1 MRRLPADYQIKLM
14 IQTLRLIFIA
24 FTLFIATEPFL
35 QSTCFAVPASRLRQ
49 NNPELQIPAR
59 LRPRVNFWIDIF
71 GKYTKAQVIIHHRR
85 FPQIRF
91 ALLDISK
98 ETAGVNN
105 VVFDSY
111 KDRALKAL
119 LKEVREDIAYLATG
133 EAPKTQQQ
141 RNIEQA
147 MRVLGPGVSK
157 YQRIVNDS
165 ELVRG
170 QSGISDKTAE
180 AVQRSGRYLPIIEG
194 IFVDEFQLPVELTR
208 LPFVESS
215 FDYRAYSTV
224 AAAGIWQFM
233 PKTALSYMRVG
244 PTLDERLDPI
254 ESSRAAA
261 KYLRSAYS
269 RLGTWPLALTS
280 YNHGV
285 AGVLNKVRKFGTAD
299 ISSLVESNSE
309 PPPFGFA
316 SGNFF
321 ASYLA
326 AKEIYDNRAKYF
338 PGLQPEPPLQLTM
351 LKLSRAVT
359 VTEIKNKLGVSE
371 DELRSSNYGISDRI
385 WKGMAAIPAGYNL
398 KVPDRFE
405 TPLIKA
411 GFGEGTQNFSVDASA
426 RIEPLLLAANK
437 IPKQEFSIVEDSTSK
452 IPAQKQVMEV
462 LKGQIPK
469 SAAEKKKSNSHTVK
483 PGDTLY
489 SIARDFGVSV
499 SALKFE
505 NKIKGSSVFVGK
517 VLKIPQATSGKVAQ
531 ADAPT
536 PKKGSRA
543 ALVKLYTVKKG
554 DTLGSVAKR
563 MNVSLPKLLSANG
576 ISAKKPNIKVGQVLK
591 IPLG

>member
-1 MRRLPADYQIKLM
+1 MFRH
-14 IQTLRLIFIA
+14 
-24 FTLFIATEPFL
+24 FTVICVLALVVEFALVT
-35 QSTCFAVPASRLRQ
+35 TCLSQPVKQLRQ
-49 NNPELQIPAR
+49 KNPELGIPAR

-85 FPQIRF
+85 FPQVRF
-91 ALLDISK
+91 ALLDIAR
-98 ETAGVNN
+98 ETAGMNDVA
-105 VVFDSY
+105 FDSY

-119 LKEVREDIAYLATG
+119 LKAVREDIAYLASG
-133 EAPKTQQQ
+133 EAAKTLQQ

-147 MRVLGPGVSK
+147 MRVFGPGVSK
-157 YQRIVNDS
+157 YQRIVNDA

-170 QSGISDKTAE
+170 QSGIRDKTAE
-180 AVQRSGRYLPIIEG
+180 AVQRAGRYLPIIEE

-215 FDYRAYSTV
+215 FDYRAFSSV

-233 PKTALSYMRVG
+233 PKTARSYMRVG
-244 PTLDERLDPI
+244 PTVDERLDPI

-285 AGVLNKVRKFGTAD
+285 AGVLGKVRKFGTAD
-299 ISSLVESNSE
+299 ISSLIENNSE

-321 ASYLA
+321 PSYLA
-326 AKEIYDNRAKYF
+326 AKEIYDNRSEYF
-338 PGLQPEPPLQLTM
+338 PGLKPEPPLRLTM
-351 LKLSRAVT
+351 LRLSRAVM

-371 DELRSSNYGISDRI
+371 DELKSANYGISERI
-385 WKGMAAIPAGYNL
+385 WRGMAAIPAGYNL

-405 TPLIKA
+405 TPLIRA

-426 RIEPLLLAANK
+426 RIEPLVLAANRAGK
-437 IPKQEFSIVEDSTSK
+437 HQTTTIETSNSK
-452 IPAQKQVMEV
+452 LAPQKQVMEA
-462 LKGQIPK
+462 LKEQIPK
-469 SAAEKKKSNSHTVK
+469 SIAAVKKPDFYTVRA
-483 PGDTLY
+483 GDTLY
-489 SIARDFGVSV
+489 SIARDYGVSV
-499 SALKFE
+499 PAIKAE

-517 VLKIPQATSGKVAQ
+517 VLKIPESKAAQSVQAEV
-531 ADAPT
+531 
-536 PKKGSRA
+536 PKKKSKA

-554 DTLGSVAKR
+554 DTPGSVAKR
-563 MNVSLPKLLSANG
+563 MNVSLPKLLSANA
-576 ISAKKPNIKVGQVLK
+576 ISAKKPGIRVGQVLK